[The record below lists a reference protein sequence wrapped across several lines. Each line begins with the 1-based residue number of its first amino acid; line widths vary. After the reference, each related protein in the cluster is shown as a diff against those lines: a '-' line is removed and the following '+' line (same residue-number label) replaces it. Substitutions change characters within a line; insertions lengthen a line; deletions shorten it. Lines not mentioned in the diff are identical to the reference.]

1 MNWTVETLTEK
12 CKEVCARAD
21 IPFTIP
27 VQINGRLT
35 RTLGRFMYTMNQK
48 TELLTPVRI
57 EFSRQLL
64 QTATDASII
73 SVIEHECAHYLV
85 AVKTGMQHG
94 HDKVFQA
101 ACALIGCTND
111 KPRTQVERTVAVR
124 SKYEVWCDVCHEVVG
139 EYARWCKTLE
149 NIDYCTCNKCKQS
162 KLKVIQNW

>member
-1 MNWTVETLTEK
+1 MNWTVEALTEK

-85 AVKTGMQHG
+85 AVKTGVQHG

-111 KPRTQVERTVAVR
+111 KPKTQVERTVAVR

-149 NIDYCTCNKCKQS
+149 NIDYCTCNRCKQS